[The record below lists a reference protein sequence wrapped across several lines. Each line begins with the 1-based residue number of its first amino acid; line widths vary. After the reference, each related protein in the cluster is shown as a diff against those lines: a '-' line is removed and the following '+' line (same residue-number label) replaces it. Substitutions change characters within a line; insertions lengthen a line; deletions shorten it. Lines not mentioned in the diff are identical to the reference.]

1 MGGDIDMDGNTLT
14 MNSGEINGATQ
25 VDASA
30 FRIGNGSAGT
40 PALAFT
46 NDTNTGLYA
55 VALDTL
61 GIAAGGQNKISIGST
76 TTTFSNNAVSMT
88 LADADGAVLSVTNTY
103 ASINPTEAIAIKGV
117 GCAASGTPGTSGPQS
132 YGGYF
137 LAGDTNGANPDTV
150 ALYAQGHEDGA
161 PNSYAAIFSGSA
173 GGVVGINTTEPT
185 VELDIVG
192 TLAATKT
199 KLAKTTTDVANHNGE
214 VVFFGGTTSMDNG
227 KIYYYNASG
236 GWTIANADA
245 LADSKGLLAVALG
258 DESDNDGMLIR
269 GMVTLDHDPG
279 AVADVLYLSTT
290 DGEASSTAP
299 SGNNHVVRTLGYC
312 LDASNGQIY
321 FNPSN
326 DFIVIT
332 A

>member
-1 MGGDIDMDGNTLT
+1 MELTL
-14 MNSGEINGATQ
+14 
-25 VDASA
+25 
-30 FRIGNGSAGT
+30 
-40 PALAFT
+40 
-46 NDTNTGLYA
+46 
-55 VALDTL
+55 
-61 GIAAGGQNKISIGST
+61 
-76 TTTFSNNAVSMT
+76 
-88 LADADGAVLSVTNTY
+88 
-103 ASINPTEAIAIKGV
+103 
-117 GCAASGTPGTSGPQS
+117 
-132 YGGYF
+132 
-137 LAGDTNGANPDTV
+137 TV

-258 DESDNDGMLIR
+258 DESDTDGMLIR

-279 AVADVLYLSTT
+279 TIGDPLFLSTT
-290 DGEASSTAP
+290 AGQASSTAP
-299 SGNNHVVRTLGYC
+299 SSNNHVVRVLGYC